1 MSRSLRRMM
10 TKTATTKKPATMSGN
25 NRSGRTS
32 YLTGVRCLPPD
43 PVDPRNDIVL
53 RLGLDSPTEL
63 YQTVCENVDIQ
74 TEHTITIDSVE
85 YVVRGVGPFDGD
97 TRHATSEKFKVLY
110 LEREKRG
117 V

>member
-1 MSRSLRRMM
+1 M
-10 TKTATTKKPATMSGN
+10 TKTATTKKPPAVSGN
-25 NRSGRTS
+25 TRGTRAS
-32 YLTGVRCLPPD
+32 YLAGVRCLPPD

-74 TEHTITIDSVE
+74 TEHTITIDGVE

-97 TRHATSEKFKVLY
+97 TRHVTSEKFKVIY

-117 V
+117 T